1 MHHELMSRASRAYAN
16 WVLAVAALLMTTA
29 LTSLPGR
36 TAASSAAT
44 SATIVIEKG
53 GARKGFNPSATAI
66 SQDGWLTIIN
76 LDDFNHTVTSVA
88 VDAAGKPLF
97 DVLVRTGETVTVK
110 IAAGLSSGQYPFYC
124 RFHPNMRGTL
134 TVTGVEPGEEPAAP
148 TFDQPL
154 VIPRVMTKANPRL
167 VARKRD
173 VRVLP
178 TGQKTSMWTY
188 GGSWPGPTLRRP
200 TGQHT
205 RVTIVNRLP
214 RRAGSTSVHLHGDHH
229 ASKDD
234 GQPTKFPVRPG
245 RARTYN
251 FPLTYDSKPEP
262 SSFFFYHD
270 HRMDRTSLNNW
281 RGLQGMFIVDD
292 PSERNLR
299 LPTGRRDV
307 PLLIADRSFRY
318 DNSLVKPQEPVRAQN
333 HGAGHAQMAFTGAN
347 APPNDATVGT
357 HVLANGRYAPYLDVK
372 AVSYR
377 IRLLN
382 GSNFTSYN
390 FALSN
395 GRPFVQIGTGNGLLP
410 RPVFRQDILLGPS
423 QRADVIVD
431 FTGLSGQ
438 DVILQSVPRTDI
450 APDEGT
456 GTRVAPIMQFRVGA
470 EAPDPSRI
478 PQALP
483 SPSRV
488 KAPHKISK
496 TWRFDL
502 GGSVDEGTFWG
513 INDLPFDPGRVDHEV
528 QLGDTEAW
536 RLRNDSDLTHYVH
549 IHAEQWR
556 TVSRDGGPPLPWERG
571 LEDVWKLDP
580 GEDVVVAARFEDY
593 TGPFMVHCHMLDH
606 EDHGMMATFEVS
618 TKR

>member
-1 MHHELMSRASRAYAN
+1 MSRARRRYAG
-16 WVLAVAALLMTTA
+16 WVLLAAAVLMSTA
-29 LTSLPGR
+29 LASIPEQ
-36 TAASSAAT
+36 TAASSAAAT
-44 SATIVIEKG
+44 STTIVINKG
-53 GARKGFNPSATAI
+53 GTRQGFSPAASTM
-66 SQDGWLTIIN
+66 SQDGWLTIVN

-88 VDAAGKPLF
+88 VDAAGRPLF
-97 DVLVRTGETVTVK
+97 DVLVRTGATVTVK
-110 IAAGLSSGQYPFYC
+110 IAAGLAAGQYPFFC

-134 TVTGVEPGEEPAAP
+134 TVTGAEPGEEPAAP
-148 TFDQPL
+148 SFDQPL
-154 VIPRVMTKANPRL
+154 VIPKVITAANPR
-167 VARKRD
+167 VIAQKRA

-178 TGQKTSMWTY
+178 TGRQTPMWTY
-188 GGSWPGPTLRRP
+188 GGSWPGPTIRRP
-200 TGQHT
+200 TGERT

-214 RRAGSTSVHLHGDHH
+214 RRAGPTSVHLHGDHH

-245 RARTYN
+245 QARTYD
-251 FPLTYDSKPEP
+251 FPLRYDSKPEP

-292 PSERNLR
+292 PSEGDLR

-318 DNSLVKPQEPVRAQN
+318 DNSLVEPQEPTRVQS
-333 HGAGHAQMAFTGAN
+333 HGTGHEQMAFTGPN

-357 HVLANGRYAPYLDVK
+357 HVLANGRYAPYLNVK
-372 AVSYR
+372 AVRYR

-395 GRPFVQIGTGNGLLP
+395 GRPFVQIGTGNGLL
-410 RPVFRQDILLGPS
+410 RQPVVRQDILLGPS

-431 FTGLSGQ
+431 FHGLTGQ
-438 DVILQSVPRTDI
+438 DVILKSVPRTDV

-456 GTRVAPIMQFRVGA
+456 GTRVASIMQFRVGEKA
-470 EAPDPSRI
+470 KDSSRL
-478 PQALP
+478 PQVLP
-483 SPSRV
+483 SPKRV
-488 KAPHKISK
+488 KAPKVVSK

-502 GGSVDEGTFWG
+502 GGSVEEGTFWG
-513 INDLPFDPGRVDHEV
+513 INDQTFDPARVDHEV

-556 TVSRDGGPPLPWERG
+556 TVSRNGGRPLPWERG

-618 TKR
+618 TRR